1 MPSPRRAT
9 RPVRVRD
16 LVIGG
21 DSPVSIQSMTCLP
34 LEDVAG
40 TIAQIERLRAE
51 GADLVRLA
59 VRNEDSVRHL
69 REVRR
74 AVDMPLSADVH
85 FSHRVAIAA
94 IEAGIDKIRINPGNI
109 GDEAAVRDVV
119 RAAAERGVPIRVGV
133 NAGSLDKRKYPIP
146 DPESLV
152 DSAADHLRI
161 LEEKGFSDIVVSI
174 KSSDIFQT
182 IEANRLYAS
191 RFDYPL
197 HIGLTE
203 AGYGTACVV
212 RSSIAIGHL
221 LLEGIGDTVRVS
233 MTGDPVEEVT
243 VAKRILEAA
252 GRRRAI
258 VRMISC
264 PTCGRTDPAFDVLA
278 IARELEAAAVERY
291 GARLDGMGR
300 TLTLAVMGCEVNG
313 PGEAAHAD
321 VGVAGGKGGRVLLFS
336 GGKRLRAIARE
347 AVLRE
352 FLLEIEKLL
361 EGGGDGAARG

>member
-1 MPSPRRAT
+1 MPAERRKT

-51 GADLVRLA
+51 GASLVRLA
-59 VRNEDSVRHL
+59 VRSEDSTRHL

-74 AVDMPLSADVH
+74 AVNMPLSADVH

-109 GDEAAVRDVV
+109 GDEAAVREVV
-119 RAAAERGVPIRVGV
+119 RAARDRGVPIRIGV
-133 NAGSLDKRKYPIP
+133 NAGSLDKRKYPTA

-152 DSAADHLRI
+152 ASAAEHLRI
-161 LEEKGFSDIVVSI
+161 LEDNGFGDIVVSI

-182 IEANRLYAS
+182 IEANRLFS
-191 RFDYPL
+191 ERFHYPL

-212 RSSIAIGHL
+212 QSSLAIGHL
-221 LLEGIGDTVRVS
+221 LLEGIGDTIRVS
-233 MTGDPVEEVT
+233 MTGDPVEEVI

-264 PTCGRTDPAFDVLA
+264 PTCGRTDPSFDVLA
-278 IARELEAAAVERY
+278 VARELEAAAMERY
-291 GARLDGMGR
+291 AGRLLRMEK

-321 VGVAGGKGGRVLLFS
+321 VGVAGGRGGGVLLFR
-336 GGKRLRAIARE
+336 GGKRLKTIERE
-347 AVLRE
+347 AILRE
-352 FLLEIEKLL
+352 FMIEIEKLL
-361 EGGGDGAARG
+361 EGWGDDRAAH